1 MPYLLKGNAEQIFH
15 AFGQGWAIAEQKDD
29 TKIIADLP
37 SVNFLGTIQQA
48 IRHFN
53 IWRKQALGKY
63 YLHGNMTA
71 GNLSYLFGPEPLKR
85 EKEDS
90 EAYKANLGCHDFA
103 YINDA
108 GEDCGVMVMY
118 RKDDPKQWVIGLIK
132 KGHASPQT
140 REIVCVA
147 SFNLTPYIK
156 SPAAGVN
163 VSPVS
168 SIEPLLKQIGS
179 AIPGFLLHNAVQ
191 GNNEINLRFHR
202 IALLMRKIQVA
213 QETAT
218 LHEPLPFAELNLSAL
233 FAENPALDLLFQYK
247 ILDELPLSVSLL
259 KELLSE
265 SSPLRKEIQRIQ
277 LTFTDDERINKSL
290 LKSIIVFYEKGIL
303 EQNRK
308 LLTNLELIRKFSGY
322 MRDETQIKLL
332 PFLIQQSYPEEL
344 IRDILSEKAYY
355 QAIASLVELEPAL
368 TEDVPKFF
376 KESKSKRDE
385 LKLIFS
391 IPDEDC
397 RRLCLI
403 FWVKGSLSE
412 DGYQQ
417 IVAATKKYPLLA
429 SSLVALDQTKTITI
443 EDLEKLALNP
453 HQHLQKSIAHHFA
466 KEFQELHDVTSR
478 LRKLTLDELKAA
490 STALLLLKK
499 SGITAPL
506 QAYHLVLE
514 KDNKGQALRLLLPQ
528 LANMED
534 KTRTLLMEVLY
545 SGVVH
550 GIQTQGNKVLAI
562 KDPVQLALADSL
574 RERFICVR
582 QMQDLKIGKDL
593 IELAAQE
600 EREEAKRFRH
610 IILRVEAQCKII
622 HERLAGSKSSSE
634 MHKKWKD
641 AEEAYR
647 KKLYNISYDALMNP
661 HADDVRTTLKN
672 AENEV
677 LKIVDPEIE
686 SDLYRF
692 LYNAL
697 IVIANIVSCTLSLGG
712 ANAYKYYKTGNFW
725 FFNQT
730 RSGEEIR
737 ELDKE
742 VLKLI
747 DLENSDENGV
757 CFPLSW
763 CQMS

>member
-1 MPYLLKGNAEQIFH
+1 MLYLLKGNAEQIFH
-15 AFGQGWAIAEQKDD
+15 AFGQGWVVAGQKDD
-29 TKIIADLP
+29 TKIIGDLP
-37 SVNFLGTIQQA
+37 SVNFLGTIQHA

-53 IWRKQALGKY
+53 IWRKHALGKY
-63 YLHGNMTA
+63 YLPGNMTA
-71 GNLSYLFGPEPLKR
+71 GNLSYLFGPEPLKK

-90 EAYKANLGCHDFA
+90 EVYKANLGRQDFA

-108 GEDCGVMVMY
+108 GEDCGIMVMY
-118 RKDDPKQWVIGLIK
+118 RKDDPKKWVLGLIK
-132 KGHASPQT
+132 NGHAGPQT
-140 REIVCVA
+140 REIVCVS
-147 SFNLTPYIK
+147 SFDLTPYIR
-156 SPAAGVN
+156 SLDVGVTI
-163 VSPVS
+163 SPVS
-168 SIEPLLKQIGS
+168 SIEPLLQQIGS
-179 AIPGFLLHNAVQ
+179 AVPGFLLQNAVCE
-191 GNNEINLRFHR
+191 NNEINLRFHR
-202 IALLMRKIQVA
+202 IALLMRKLQVT

-218 LHEPLPFAELNLSAL
+218 LSEPIPFAELNLSAL

-265 SSPLRKEIQRIQ
+265 SSPLRKEIQVIQ
-277 LTFTDDERINKSL
+277 STFTDDERINKSL
-290 LKSIIVFYEKGIL
+290 LKILIVFYEKGIL

-308 LLTNLELIRKFSGY
+308 LLTSLELIRKFSGY
-322 MRDETQIKLL
+322 MKDETQIKLI
-332 PFLIQQSYPEEL
+332 PFLIQQSYPDDL
-344 IRDILSEKAYY
+344 IQVILSEEAYY
-355 QAIASLVELEPAL
+355 RAIDRLVELEPTL

-376 KESKSKRDE
+376 KESQSKRDE

-417 IVAATKKYPLLA
+417 IIAATRKFPLLA
-429 SSLVALDQTKTITI
+429 SSLVALDQTKTVTI
-443 EDLEKLALNP
+443 EELEKLALNP
-453 HQHLQKSIAHHFA
+453 HQHLQKSIAYHFA

-506 QAYHLVLE
+506 QRYHLVLE
-514 KDNKGQALRLLLPQ
+514 KNNKGQALRLLLPQ
-528 LANMED
+528 LANVED

-562 KDPVQLALADSL
+562 KDPAQLDFAKSL

-582 QMQDLKIGKDL
+582 QMQDLKLRKEL
-593 IELAAQE
+593 IELAAQDVGK
-600 EREEAKRFRH
+600 EAARFRQV
-610 IILRVEAQCKII
+610 ILRVEAQCKKI
-622 HERLAGSKSSSE
+622 HERLSGATSSND
-634 MHKKWKD
+634 MHLKWKG

-647 KKLYNISYDALMNP
+647 KTLYNLSYDALMNSY
-661 HADDVRTTLKN
+661 ADVRPTLKD
-672 AENEV
+672 AEKEV
-677 LKIVDPEIE
+677 LKILDPKIE

-697 IVIANIVSCTLSLGG
+697 VVIANIITCALFLGG
-712 ANAYKYYKTGNFW
+712 ANGYKYYKTGNFW

-730 RSGEEIR
+730 PSGEEIR
-737 ELDKE
+737 KLDKE
-742 VLKLI
+742 VLNLI
-747 DLENSDENGV
+747 NLESSDENRV

>member
-15 AFGQGWAIAEQKDD
+15 AFGQGWVVAGQKDD
-29 TKIIADLP
+29 TKIIGDLP
-37 SVNFLGTIQQA
+37 TVNFLGTIQHA
-48 IRHFN
+48 IRHFT
-53 IWRKQALGKY
+53 IWRKHALGKY
-63 YLHGNMTA
+63 YLPGNMTA
-71 GNLSYLFGPEPLKR
+71 GNLSYLFGPEPLRK

-90 EAYKANLGCHDFA
+90 EVYKANLGRQDFA

-108 GEDCGVMVMY
+108 GEDCGIMVMY
-118 RKDDPKQWVIGLIK
+118 RKDDPKQWVLGLIK
-132 KGHASPQT
+132 NGHAGPQT
-140 REIVCVA
+140 REIICVS
-147 SFNLTPYIK
+147 SFDLTPYIR
-156 SPAAGVN
+156 SLDAGVT

-168 SIEPLLKQIGS
+168 SIEPLLQQIGS
-179 AIPGFLLHNAVQ
+179 AIPGFLLQNAVHE
-191 GNNEINLRFHR
+191 NNEINLRFHR
-202 IALLMRKIQVA
+202 ITLLMRKLQVA

-218 LHEPLPFAELNLSAL
+218 LRELIPFAELNLSAL

-265 SSPLRKEIQRIQ
+265 SSPLRKEIQGIQ
-277 LTFTDDERINKSL
+277 SIFTDDERINKSL
-290 LKSIIVFYEKGIL
+290 LKMLIVFYEKGIL

-322 MRDETQIKLL
+322 MKDETQIKLI
-332 PFLIQQSYPEEL
+332 PFLIQQSYPDDL
-344 IRDILSEKAYY
+344 IQVILSEEAYY
-355 QAIASLVELEPAL
+355 RAIDSLVELEPAL

-376 KESKSKRDE
+376 KESKPKRDE
-385 LKLIFS
+385 LKLILS
-391 IPDEDC
+391 IPEEDC

-417 IVAATKKYPLLA
+417 IIAATKKYPLLA
-429 SSLVALDQTKTITI
+429 SSLVALDQTKTVTI
-443 EDLEKLALNP
+443 EELEKLALNP
-453 HQHLQKSIAHHFA
+453 HQHLQKSIAYHFA

-506 QAYHLVLE
+506 QTYHLVLE

-528 LANMED
+528 LANVED

-562 KDPVQLALADSL
+562 KDPVQLALAKSL

-582 QMQDLKIGKDL
+582 QMQDLKLRKEL
-593 IELAAQE
+593 IELAARDE
-600 EREEAKRFRH
+600 SEEAARFRQV
-610 IILRVEAQCKII
+610 ILRVEAQCKII

-634 MHKKWKD
+634 MHKKWKG
-641 AEEAYR
+641 AEETYR
-647 KKLYNISYDALMNP
+647 KTLYNLSYDALMNP
-661 HADDVRTTLKN
+661 YADVRPTLKN
-672 AENEV
+672 AEKEV

-697 IVIANIVSCTLSLGG
+697 MVIANIISCIPF
-712 ANAYKYYKTGNFW
+712 AAPNAYKYYKTGNFW
-725 FFNQT
+725 FFNQS

-737 ELDKE
+737 KLDKE

-747 DLENSDENGV
+747 DLENADENGV